1 MARDGSPVFFRQR
14 PSDETDGE
22 HDQEVRLS
30 LSYYTEKLKG
40 AGISAVYAYDARGNA
55 AYEGGSEGGGFAVP
69 VQPIVGK
76 LFDADSTFDERVA
89 SRPEL
94 LPAFAAVYGR
104 K

>member
-1 MARDGSPVFFRQR
+1 MGLEHQLLERFGRVVAARRIALEELLRRGR
-14 PSDETDGE
+14 
-22 HDQEVRLS
+22 
-30 LSYYTEKLKG
+30 
-40 AGISAVYAYDARGNA
+40 ARF
-55 AYEGGSEGGGFAVP
+55 GGDGGGFAVP